1 MSSVYEKAFTDLN
14 STVSFGGGGS
24 KSKSKSGGS
33 SSKSSR
39 SKSIWNNAQG
49 NDIRTWDAWK
59 GHDLNGNGSL
69 KDEAAMVVGIVGGA
83 ATGGLS
89 SLGAAAVYGT
99 GAVVAINEYSR

>member
-1 MSSVYEKAFTDLN
+1 MSSVYENAFTDLN
-14 STVSFGGGGS
+14 STVSFGGGGG
-24 KSKSKSGGS
+24 KRRSGGS
-33 SSKSSR
+33 SSKPKKK
-39 SKSIWNNAQG
+39 KSIWNNAQG

-69 KDEAAMVVGIVGGA
+69 IDEAAMVLGIVGGP

-99 GAVVAINEYSR
+99 GAAVAINEYSR